1 MHVKQRIVKNK
12 TFKELIVTGN
22 MKETVLH
29 SKHVEAGARMTNFGG
44 MDMPLK
50 FTSINKEHQAVREK
64 AGVFD
69 VSHMGEIFL
78 EGDSAIEFISEHCTM
93 DIVESAVNQ
102 LKYAHILNEDGG
114 IIDDTI
120 VTKLSEDSCY
130 IVPNAG
136 NNEKIYDWFKERGG
150 EEYVTDVTDE
160 TAMLAIQGPEAE
172 KVLQELTDEDLSE
185 IEFFQAK
192 QIPINDDIMDKFDKD
207 WPMADTPIIQRSGY
221 TGEDGFEVALPNEA
235 AVELWDQLQAL
246 DEAPVRCGLG
256 ARDTLR
262 IEFGFLLAGQ
272 DFDESRTTI
281 ETGWEEQ
288 AVEWDH
294 DFLGKEKLE
303 EIKEEDHQMLKGLL
317 MQEKGIPRHGYGIY
331 DGEDKI
337 GEVTSGT
344 RSPVLR
350 KGIALG
356 YLDPGYQEEGTSV
369 QIKIRED
376 KREAEV
382 KNPPFV

>member
-1 MHVKQRIVKNK
+1 
-12 TFKELIVTGN
+12 
-22 MKETVLH
+22 MKETVLN
-29 SKHVEAGARMTNFGG
+29 SKHVEAGARMTKFGG
-44 MDMPLK
+44 IEMPLK
-50 FTSINKEHQAVREK
+50 FTSINKEHRAVRERV
-64 AGVFD
+64 GVFD
-69 VSHMGEIFL
+69 ISHMGEILL
-78 EGDSAIEFISEHCTM
+78 EGDGAIEFISEHCTM
-93 DIVESAVNQ
+93 DIVESEVDQ
-102 LKYAHILNEDGG
+102 LKYAHMLNEDGG

-136 NNEKIYDWFKERGG
+136 NNEKIYDWFKEREGG
-150 EEYVTDVTDE
+150 DYITDLTDE
-160 TAMLAIQGPEAE
+160 TVMLAIQGPDAE
-172 KVLQELTDEDLSE
+172 KTLQELTDEDLSD
-185 IEFFQAK
+185 IEFFYSK
-192 QIPINDDIMDKFDKD
+192 QIPINDEIMEKFDDD
-207 WPMADTPIIQRSGY
+207 WPMSDKPIVQRSGY

-235 AVELWDQLQAL
+235 GIELWEQLMSL
-246 DEAPVRCGLG
+246 EEGPTRCGLG

-294 DFLGKEKLE
+294 EFLGKEKLE
-303 EIKEEDHQMLKGLL
+303 EIKEEDHQMLKGFL
-317 MQEKGIPRHGYGIY
+317 MQEKGIPRHGYEIF
-331 DGEDKI
+331 DGEEKV

-344 RSPVLR
+344 RSPTLK

-356 YLDPGYQEEGTSV
+356 YVDPGYQEEETTV
-369 QIKIRED
+369 EIKIRED

-382 KNPPFV
+382 TNPPFV